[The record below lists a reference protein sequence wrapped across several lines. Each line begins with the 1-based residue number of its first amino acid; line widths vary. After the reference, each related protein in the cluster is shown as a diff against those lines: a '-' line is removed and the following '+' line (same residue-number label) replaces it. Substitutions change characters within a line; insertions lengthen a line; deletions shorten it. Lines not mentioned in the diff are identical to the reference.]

1 MTTESML
8 HDIPGGKAVVEW
20 FGRAPRFHDANLLE
34 LTFSGKGAGLL
45 RIHAWNMTDKV
56 DSEGYFVLEKH
67 ATITLAL
74 EGVSSIECANFDMV
88 PGIILALEI
97 TKPGEHFR
105 IEWSASYGAN
115 GLVTARQVQIGL
127 TPGKPD

>member
-1 MTTESML
+1 ML

-45 RIHAWNMTDKV
+45 RIHAWNMTNEV
-56 DSEGYFVLEKH
+56 DSKGYFVLEKH
-67 ATITLAL
+67 ATVTLAL
-74 EGVSSIECANFDMV
+74 EGVSSIECADFDMV
-88 PGIILALEI
+88 PGIIFELEI
-97 TKPGEHFR
+97 TRAGEHFR
-105 IEWSASYGAN
+105 IEWSASYGVN
-115 GLVTARQVQIGL
+115 GVVTAKKVQIGL